1 MSLKT
6 KTQNSHDH
14 QIRYQNRSELVAFG
28 SYLCFS
34 TKMLV
39 ERDFDLIEMKVDL
52 VAKEKSD
59 AGFVENLSE
68 SDGLFVRSSD
78 AHALARLNELRVS
91 LLLLLPLPLPLIL
104 ALILGCW
111 LWVEGERRFG
121 LLS

>member
-14 QIRYQNRSELVAFG
+14 QNRSELVGFG

-34 TKMLV
+34 AKMLL
-39 ERDFDLIEMKVDL
+39 ERDFDLIGMKVDL
-52 VAKEKSD
+52 VAKEKND

-68 SDGLFVRSSD
+68 SGDLFVRSSD
-78 AHALARLNELRVS
+78 AHALASLNELRVS
-91 LLLLLPLPLPLIL
+91 LLLPLPLPLPLPLIL
-104 ALILGCW
+104 ALILGCR

>member
-14 QIRYQNRSELVAFG
+14 QNRSELVGFG

-34 TKMLV
+34 AKMLV

-52 VAKEKSD
+52 VAKEKND

-68 SDGLFVRSSD
+68 SGESSD
-78 AHALARLNELRVS
+78 AYALARFHVHQSHQPPRLR
-91 LLLLLPLPLPLIL
+91 
-104 ALILGCW
+104 
-111 LWVEGERRFG
+111 ERHRTIFIFIFIIIVAVAVAVVVATA
-121 LLS
+121 

>member
-14 QIRYQNRSELVAFG
+14 QNRSELVGCG
-28 SYLCFS
+28 SYLCFLA
-34 TKMLV
+34 KMLL
-39 ERDFDLIEMKVDL
+39 ERDFDLIGMKVEL
-52 VAKEKSD
+52 VAKEKND

-68 SDGLFVRSSD
+68 SGGLFVRSSN
-78 AHALARLNELRVS
+78 AHALASLNELRVS
-91 LLLLLPLPLPLIL
+91 LLLLLPLIL

-111 LWVEGERRFG
+111 LWVEGEGRFG